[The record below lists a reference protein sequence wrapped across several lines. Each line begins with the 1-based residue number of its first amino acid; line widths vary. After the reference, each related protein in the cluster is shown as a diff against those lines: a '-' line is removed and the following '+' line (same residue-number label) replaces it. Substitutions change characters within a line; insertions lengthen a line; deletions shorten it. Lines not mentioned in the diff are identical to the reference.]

1 VGGLTHFCPNS
12 TNYNRDDQATKKEV
26 IMVILNRGQRSG
38 VKKPF
43 RLEEI
48 WRIRTRLEIE
58 SNLMQLAL
66 LNLAIDSKLR
76 ASDLLPLKVSDISSQ
91 DRIFNRVKHI
101 QLKTDI
107 EVQFEITS
115 RTQQSLIK
123 WILLASLSASDFVF
137 PSPRLKQQ
145 SISYSYYR
153 YIVRK
158 WASDLGLDPN
168 LYGTHSMRRTK
179 VTLVYAKTKNIRAV
193 QLLLGHTKVDNTIR
207 YLGVELED
215 ALLLSESTDC

>member
-1 VGGLTHFCPNS
+1 
-12 TNYNRDDQATKKEV
+12 
-26 IMVILNRGQRSG
+26 MVILNRGQRSG

-66 LNLAIDSKLR
+66 LNLAIDSNKLR
-76 ASDLLPLKVSDISSQ
+76 ASDLLPLKVCDIASQ

-101 QLKTDI
+101 QQKTDI

-179 VTLVYAKTKNIRAV
+179 ATLVYAKTKNIRAV
-193 QLLLGHTKVDNTIR
+193 QLLLGHSKVDNTIR

>member
-1 VGGLTHFCPNS
+1 MMVFS
-12 TNYNRDDQATKKEV
+12 KTK
-26 IMVILNRGQRSG
+26 RSG

-58 SNLMQLAL
+58 NSLMQLAL

-76 ASDLLPLKVSDISSQ
+76 ASDLLPPRVCDISSQ

-101 QLKTDI
+101 QRKTDI
-107 EVQFEITS
+107 EVQFEITT
-115 RTQQSLIK
+115 RTQQSLMK
-123 WILLASLSASDFVF
+123 WILIASLNSNDFLF
-137 PSPRLKQQ
+137 PSQRRKQQ

-153 YIVRK
+153 CLVRK
-158 WASDLGLDPN
+158 WASNLGLDPN

-179 VTLVYAKTKNIRAV
+179 ATLVYAKTKNIVYAKTKNIRAV

-215 ALLLSESTDC
+215 ALLLSESIDC

>member
-1 VGGLTHFCPNS
+1 M
-12 TNYNRDDQATKKEV
+12 D
-26 IMVILNRGQRSG
+26 ILNKKHRSG

-58 SNLMQLAL
+58 NSFMQLAL

-76 ASDLLPLKVSDISSQ
+76 ASDLLPLKVCDISSQ
-91 DRIFNRVKHI
+91 DRMFTRVKHI
-101 QLKTDI
+101 QQKTDV
-107 EVQFEITS
+107 EVQFEITA
-115 RTQQSLIK
+115 RTQQSLMK
-123 WILLASLSASDFVF
+123 WIFVATLKTSDYLF
-137 PSPRLKQQ
+137 PSIRRKQQ
-145 SISYSYYR
+145 PISYSYYR
-153 YIVRK
+153 YLVRK
-158 WASDLGLDPN
+158 WASNLGLDPS

-179 VTLVYAKTKNIRAV
+179 ATLVYAKTKNIRAV

-215 ALLLSESTDC
+215 ALLLSEGTDC